1 MKSVTAL
8 RSPLGGATTATRQIE
23 PSGIFRGWFVLA
35 GIFTVMTVGS
45 GFAFYAQGVFLDAL
59 VLEQGFSVSISG
71 AGTGVFFAVSGI
83 SGYFTG
89 GLISRFDVRKV
100 ITLGAIVS
108 AFGIYL
114 LGEVRTE
121 WQMFGVFVI
130 FGGGYALAGLV
141 PTTSIVTRWF
151 SRRRSVALAIA
162 STGLSLGG
170 IVITPTIGRLIDDRS
185 LVELAPQLAV
195 IYFLCIVPVTWLLI
209 RPSPEALGL
218 RPDGDPPEAGS
229 DGPTE
234 LLGATFEE
242 AVGSAYFKF
251 LSAAFVLIMAAQV
264 GALQHL
270 FKYTKDSIDIDAA
283 AVALMVVTATSVTAR
298 MLGGLAAMRFRLISL
313 ASVLV
318 VVQTIGLVIIATA
331 GGSLTIILVGC
342 VVLGAAMGNLLMLHP
357 LLLAEA
363 FGVKAYSRIY
373 GLGSLLMVI
382 GVGLGPFIV
391 GVLRDLLDY
400 RQAFLVMAVIGLSGL
415 AVLRIAA
422 TKPRLTF

>member
-1 MKSVTAL
+1 MTA
-8 RSPLGGATTATRQIE
+8 
-23 PSGIFRGWFVLA
+23 
-35 GIFTVMTVGS
+35 GS

-83 SGYFTG
+83 SGYYTG
-89 GLISRFDVRKV
+89 GLISRFDVRHV
-100 ITLGAIVS
+100 ITLGAAVS

-114 LGEVRTE
+114 LGQVRTE
-121 WQMFGVFVI
+121 WQMFAVFVI

-170 IVITPTIGRLIDDRS
+170 IVITPTLGRVIDDRS
-185 LVELAPQLAV
+185 LVELAPRVAI

-209 RPSPEALGL
+209 RPSPEAIGL
-218 RPDGDPPEAGS
+218 RPDGDPPMDEA

-234 LLGATFEE
+234 LPGAPFDE

-283 AVALMVVTATSVTAR
+283 AIALMVVTATSVTAR
-298 MLGGLAAMRFRLISL
+298 MLGGLAAMRFPLISL
-313 ASVLV
+313 ASALV
-318 VVQTIGLVIIATA
+318 IVQTIGLVIVASA
-331 GGSLTIILVGC
+331 GGSLTVILVGC
-342 VVLGAAMGNLLMLHP
+342 VVLGTAMGNLLMLHP

-363 FGVKAYSRIY
+363 FGVRDYSRIY

-400 RQAFLVMAVIGLSGL
+400 RQAFLVMAAIGLSGF

>member
-1 MKSVTAL
+1 MTA
-8 RSPLGGATTATRQIE
+8 
-23 PSGIFRGWFVLA
+23 
-35 GIFTVMTVGS
+35 GS

-83 SGYFTG
+83 SGYYTG
-89 GLISRFDVRKV
+89 GLISRFDVRHV
-100 ITLGAIVS
+100 ITLGAAVS

-114 LGEVRTE
+114 LGQVRTE
-121 WQMFGVFVI
+121 WQMFAVFVI

-170 IVITPTIGRLIDDRS
+170 IVITPTLGRVIDDRS
-185 LVELAPQLAV
+185 LVELAPRVAI

-209 RPSPEALGL
+209 RPSPEAIGL
-218 RPDGDPPEAGS
+218 RPDGDPPVDEA

-234 LLGATFEE
+234 LPGAPFDE

-270 FKYTKDSIDIDAA
+270 FKYTKDSIDTDAA
-283 AVALMVVTATSVTAR
+283 AIALMVVTATSVTAR
-298 MLGGLAAMRFRLISL
+298 MLGGLAAMRFPLISL
-313 ASVLV
+313 ASALV
-318 VVQTIGLVIIATA
+318 IVQTIGLVIVASA
-331 GGSLTIILVGC
+331 GGSLTVILVGC
-342 VVLGAAMGNLLMLHP
+342 VVLGTAMGNLLMLHP

-363 FGVKAYSRIY
+363 FGVRDYSRIY

-400 RQAFLVMAVIGLSGL
+400 RQAFLVMAAIGLSGF